1 MSGRT
6 ATEQKS
12 ITIIIARIVP
22 GTAPLKNGRVRARLV
37 LNAAGPGFVPVRK
50 SLKST
55 PQNTAQSWTR
65 KRPRETRNALW
76 SSGFIL
82 SGNTYPNRDA
92 IYKDG
97 GRWCRFL
104 KAYIAPRPIDG
115 LRGIKITP
123 TSAEA
128 LCNAAGYV
136 DIDKALKLSETL

>member
-1 MSGRT
+1 MENPPPSEEKLLDAAR
-6 ATEQKS
+6 ESVLS
-12 ITIIIARIVP
+12 IWE
-22 GTAPLKNGRVRARLV
+22 NQ
-37 LNAAGPGFVPVRK
+37 GFNRDG
-50 SLKST
+50 
-55 PQNTAQSWTR
+55 
-65 KRPRETRNALW
+65 
-76 SSGFIL
+76 SGFIL

-92 IYKDG
+92 IYKGG

>member
-1 MSGRT
+1 MGAYGFYELEYVRTDRNGTKIYHDNNCPHCSGYGSLEKWART
-6 ATEQKS
+6 GKNPPPSEEKLLDAARESVLS
-12 ITIIIARIVP
+12 IWE
-22 GTAPLKNGRVRARLV
+22 NQ
-37 LNAAGPGFVPVRK
+37 GFNRDG
-50 SLKST
+50 
-55 PQNTAQSWTR
+55 
-65 KRPRETRNALW
+65 
-76 SSGFIL
+76 SGFIL

-115 LRGIKITP
+115 LRGIKSTP